1 MNVNNSYKFVK
12 TLQNQR
18 DEIEQIHKEKSQ
30 PEKKAH
36 MNILAVNAYVHKK
49 FCNNSEV
56 NKILDRVGNMSST
69 EASDD
74 DKKTEV
80 WYIGAY
86 LDEYCFIWKILLIT

>member
-12 TLQNQR
+12 TLENKR
-18 DEIEQIHKEKSQ
+18 DEIEQIYKEKSQ

-56 NKILDRVGNMSST
+56 NKILDRDGNMSST
-69 EASDD
+69 EC
-74 DKKTEV
+74 V
-80 WYIGAY
+80 
-86 LDEYCFIWKILLIT
+86 

>member
-12 TLQNQR
+12 TLENKR
-18 DEIEQIHKEKSQ
+18 NEIEQIYKEKSQ

-56 NKILDRVGNMSST
+56 NKILDREGNMSST
-69 EASDD
+69 GASDD

-80 WYIGAY
+80 
-86 LDEYCFIWKILLIT
+86 